1 MMRNSFKRGI
11 IIPLVMLLLVAYCV
25 VPTNHV
31 HASGIPHAFWSLNTE
46 YQSALEVGN
55 SKEIIR
61 LAWEIIEL
69 FKDDQE
75 SQTALD
81 IIAPRLEVIAK
92 HYELLGEY
100 RKAVETYET
109 YLPFAIKQGWDDA
122 IKHAK
127 AKIGALA
134 FDIDLYTK
142 TLGEGKVFFNS
153 KHEPETGIYFGATY
167 DHDSRIRTYRWDL
180 IKEYFP
186 KKNSAYLIYLEW
198 GDGIEHLHRFFQDAI
213 ENDIAVLLAWN
224 TYCNDVKANV
234 ERYREYI
241 LETARYLKNTN
252 IPIFLRYA
260 GEMNLKARGDN
271 PDDFKEAFR
280 YVANIMRKEA
290 PNVAMVWSPNDI
302 PEAGRGYKEYYPGD
316 DYVDWVGIS
325 TYTDHYFLGRADWG
339 AQQENL
345 DAVYFTGDYANPLAK
360 IKLFMDFLEEENIN
374 KPMMMSE
381 GGIEHYAK
389 LLGTDLTDW
398 ASVQL
403 RRLYAYGPMIFPRM
417 KGMFYFNSD
426 INLKHG
432 YALYR
437 NQEMNDLY
445 NELVGNDIFLSEVGE
460 HAGFHYELVSN
471 KLFDSK
477 EIELFVYTIPPKVL
491 RPTIKYKIN
500 DEPYATKTVIPY
512 NLNMDFSDLSEG
524 LNKLT
529 IEVYDKNRFLLAKH
543 YKVIVEDSGV
553 RIMEADENFNLEP
566 PETEEELPVAEEEPP
581 PVAEAELPP
590 TEAEPPVTKT
600 EPTIP
605 IGTKIGVVLETDI
618 TTYINDIPINS
629 YNINGRTAV
638 IVEELGNYGF
648 NVRWDGVA
656 RRLIVGRDK
665 NKALKPVFANN
676 KEDFVIGRKAFNVL
690 STDIKTYIDG
700 VQIESFNINGL
711 TAIYISSLKKYGELS
726 WDGNA
731 RTVRLY
737 YCE

>member
-11 IIPLVMLLLVAYCV
+11 IIPLVMLLLGAYCV
-25 VPTNHV
+25 VPANHV
-31 HASGIPHAFWSLNTE
+31 YASEIPRAFWALNAE
-46 YQSALEVGN
+46 YQSAVEVGD

-61 LAWEIIEL
+61 LGWETIEL
-69 FKDDQE
+69 FKDNQE
-75 SQTALD
+75 SQTALE
-81 IIAPRLEVIAK
+81 IIAPRLEAIAK

-100 RKAVETYET
+100 RKAVETYEK

-127 AKIGALA
+127 AKISALT
-134 FDIDLYTK
+134 FDIDVYTR
-142 TLGEGKVFFNS
+142 TPGEGNVFFNE
-153 KHEPETGIYFGATY
+153 KHEPRAGILFGATY
-167 DHDSRIRTYRWDL
+167 DNDSRIRTYRWEH

-186 KKNSAYLIYLEW
+186 KKNSAYLMYLEW
-198 GDGIEHLHRFFQDAI
+198 GDGIEHLDKFFQDAI

-241 LETARYLKNTN
+241 LETARYLKSTN

-280 YVANIMRKEA
+280 YVANIMREEA

-302 PEAGRGYKEYYPGD
+302 PEAGRGYIEYYPGD
-316 DYVDWVGIS
+316 NYVDWVGIS
-325 TYTDHYFLGRADWG
+325 SYTDKYFLGRDDWG

-374 KPMMMSE
+374 KPMMVSE

-389 LLGTDLTDW
+389 LLGRDLTDW

-403 RRLYAYGPMIFPRM
+403 RRLYAYGPMIYPRM

-426 INLKHG
+426 INQKHG
-432 YALYR
+432 YALYQ
-437 NQEMNDLY
+437 NQAMNDLY
-445 NELVGNDIFLSEVGE
+445 NELVSSDIFLSEVEE

-471 KLFDSK
+471 KSFDSK

-491 RPTIKYKIN
+491 RPIVKYKIN
-500 DEPYATKTVIPY
+500 DELYATKTVIPY
-512 NLNMDFSDLSEG
+512 SINMDFSDLSEG

-543 YKVIVEDSGV
+543 YKVIVKDSGI
-553 RIMEADENFNLEP
+553 RITETDEDFSLELP
-566 PETEEELPVAEEEPP
+566 TAETEPA
-581 PVAEAELPP
+581 A
-590 TEAEPPVTKT
+590 TEAEPAATET
-600 EPTIP
+600 EPTMP

-618 TTYINDIPINS
+618 KTYINGNPINS
-629 YNINGRTAV
+629 FNINGKTAV
-638 IVEELGNYGF
+638 VVEELGNYGF
-648 NVRWDGVA
+648 DVRWDGVA
-656 RRLIVGRDK
+656 RNLIVSRDK
-665 NKALKPVFANN
+665 NKEFSLIFTNN
-676 KEDFVIGRKAFNVL
+676 EEDFIIGRRAFNVL
-690 STDIKTYIDG
+690 YTDIKTYIDG
-700 VQIESFNINGL
+700 VRIESFNINGL

-726 WDGNA
+726 WDNST
-731 RTVRLY
+731 RTVKLY
-737 YCE
+737 YSD